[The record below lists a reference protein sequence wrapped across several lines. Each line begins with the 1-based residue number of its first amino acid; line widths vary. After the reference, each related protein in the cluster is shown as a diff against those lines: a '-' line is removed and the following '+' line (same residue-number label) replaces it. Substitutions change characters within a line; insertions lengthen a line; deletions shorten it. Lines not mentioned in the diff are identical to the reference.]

1 MKLLMENWR
10 QYLNE
15 VGGAYTPDAKSTLS
29 RIPISI
35 TPQLISRVLKKYHEE
50 GTTPQDIKNA
60 TEEADIEVIQGIFLY
75 SSGFKRTKQVLDPSV
90 IPQDREYGPEDR
102 AFDPGR
108 FEMSVNRK
116 EFKEA
121 NKIFTYLGRLPN
133 PFPERPLFRGMG
145 MSLEQAQALQVGKT
159 FDLGIASS
167 WTQKEDISKWF
178 AATSMHKN
186 NLNTMVILEIRNPK
200 RGVPIYNLSKS
211 PDEEESIMGG
221 KIKIIEKSKIM
232 TVDDPEYKPSE
243 HRSIK
248 EGEYYCKIL
257 CENV

>member
-1 MKLLMENWR
+1 MENWR
-10 QYLNE
+10 KYLME
-15 VGGAYTPDAKSTLS
+15 GVRTPEKGWAA
-29 RIPISI
+29 RIPINM
-35 TPQLISRVLKKYHEE
+35 TPQLISSVLKKYHEP

-75 SSGFKRTKQVLDPSV
+75 SSGFKSTKQVLDPSV

-108 FEMSVNRK
+108 FEMPVNRK

-133 PFPERPLFRGMG
+133 PFPERPLYRGMG
-145 MSLEQAQALQVGKT
+145 MMVPQVQALKVGKT
-159 FDLGIASS
+159 FDLGLASS
-167 WTQKEDISKWF
+167 WTQKERIARWF
-178 AATSMHKN
+178 ANISMNDN
-186 NLNTMVILEIRNPK
+186 NLNTMVILEVRNPK
-200 RGVPIYNLSKS
+200 KGVPIYNLSKS

-221 KIKIIEKSKIM
+221 QIKIVEKSKIM
-232 TVDDPEYKPSE
+232 TAEDPAYKSAGSYDIE
-243 HRSIK
+243 K
-248 EGEYYCKIL
+248 GEYYCRII